1 MEDFKFIRE
10 FARISVNDCCKKV
23 NVSMPNIYN
32 RRTSKEKAKMV
43 REEIEDR
50 IARLY
55 LKGKK
60 EDVN

>member
-1 MEDFKFIRE
+1 MDDFNYIRE
-10 FARISVNDCCKKV
+10 FAKISVNDCCKKV
-23 NVSMPNIYN
+23 KANMSNIYN
-32 RRTSKEKAKMV
+32 RKTSKEKAKMV

-50 IARLY
+50 VARLY

>member
-1 MEDFKFIRE
+1 MEDFEYIRE

-23 NVSMPNIYN
+23 KVSMPNIYN
-32 RRTSKEKAKMV
+32 RKTSKEKAKMV

-60 EDVN
+60 ENGN

>member
-1 MEDFKFIRE
+1 MNDFEYIRE
-10 FARISVNDCCKKV
+10 FGKISVSNCCKV
-23 NVSMPNIYN
+23 NNVSMSNIYN
-32 RRTSKEKAKMV
+32 KRTSKENARKV

-60 EDVN
+60 EDGN